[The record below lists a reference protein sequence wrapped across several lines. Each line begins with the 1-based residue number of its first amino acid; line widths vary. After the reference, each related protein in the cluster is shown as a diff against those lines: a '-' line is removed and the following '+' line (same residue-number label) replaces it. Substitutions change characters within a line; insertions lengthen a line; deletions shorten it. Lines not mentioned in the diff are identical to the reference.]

1 MVTGFEGVSVVSATW
16 NEHERLPALIQR
28 VRQTLRN
35 TPHEII
41 IVDDT
46 SPDGT
51 YALAMKVA
59 DKAICKEREGQSI
72 ALLSGITVA
81 SYPIV
86 VTIDADLEKDPAN
99 IPRLLEA
106 LKKGYDLV
114 VAVRPKL
121 PRCSERLFSG
131 TIGKKLGIR
140 DVLSNFRAMHK
151 DVVKEICLEH
161 GETFGAEFLIR
172 ASRLGCRIGQ
182 VEVAETP
189 RRRQPRIGGALIANL
204 RILKA
209 LLVCLIM

>member
-1 MVTGFEGVSVVSATW
+1 MDSRGVSVVSATW
-16 NEHERLPALIQR
+16 KERETLPLLIHGI
-28 VRQTLRN
+28 RQALRN
-35 TPHEII
+35 IRHEVI
-41 IVDDT
+41 IVDDA

-51 YALAMKVA
+51 HALAMKLA

-72 ALLSGITVA
+72 ALLTGITEA

-86 VTIDADLEKDPAN
+86 VTIDADLENDPAN

-106 LKKGYDLV
+106 LKEGYDLV

-121 PRCSERLFSG
+121 PRCSERLFSA
-131 TIGKKLGIR
+131 TIGKRLGIR

-151 DVVKEICLEH
+151 DKVKEICLEH
-161 GETFGAEFLIR
+161 SETFGAEFLIC
-172 ASRLGCRIGQ
+172 AFRLGLRIGQ
-182 VEVAETP
+182 VDVAETP
-189 RRRQPRIGGALIANL
+189 KRRRPRIGGTLVANL